1 MPQKFCG
8 YLLCSKCWLIQH
20 LPHNATINKVFIESF
35 QISNEKKLYQLS
47 VFHIWCLTSCINVQR
62 ASGTLLKVSMFS
74 ICCSW
79 LLIAHLVSALC
90 FVSNGMNLPTWPLTT
105 TDIYLTHHLVPKA
118 WPWLTQPGL
127 LPWLNSATDHC
138 PTLSN
143 SRSVQR
149 GKEQINLSKRE

>member
-35 QISNEKKLYQLS
+35 QISSEKKLYQLS
-47 VFHIWCLTSCINVQR
+47 VISDVWPPASMFR
-62 ASGTLLKVSMFS
+62 ASGTLLSVSMFS

-79 LLIAHLVSALC
+79 LLTARLVSALC
-90 FVSNGMNLPTWPLTT
+90 FVSSGMNLPTWPLTT
-105 TDIYLTHHLVPKA
+105 THTYLTHHLVPKA
-118 WPWLTQPGL
+118 WPWLTRHGL
-127 LPWLNSATDHC
+127 LPCLNSATDHC

-149 GKEQINLSKRE
+149 GKEQINLNKRE